1 MQIRAGQGEL
11 NYIVHMTARESPP
24 GFRRPIMLQFP
35 SSPLYPSLRPRLRP
49 ARLLALLALAA
60 LAGCAQP
67 VGQCEGGLDGL
78 SSLSNVA
85 VQNPC

>member
-1 MQIRAGQGEL
+1 MQIRVGQGKL
-11 NYIVHMTARESPP
+11 NYIVYMTARESPP

-35 SSPLYPSLRPRLRP
+35 SSPLCPHLRP